1 MKTLRIVKS
10 AFKSL
15 GRNKLRTFLMMIG
28 VIVGIIALTMVVS
41 AGMGARQRVMERV
54 RKFGLDSLMI
64 RAGGGQML
72 GRESGGQPTVTLKL
86 EDAEAIKREVREVA
100 DISPQIHRPQM
111 EVKYADKSTTTMVL
125 GAMPSFAT
133 VWDWGAAKGDFI
145 SEEDVE
151 NAARVCVIGPTTR
164 KDLFGEANPIGEMI
178 RVGSVQF
185 EVKGILVAKGTS
197 PAGGDMDSRVM
208 IPMTTMMRR
217 LANIDYITNIKV
229 RLKNAKDMKKA
240 AGSIQALL
248 RERHQQAPGVP
259 DDFSIITPGE
269 VTETAEKVAG
279 TFNLFLILVAGIS
292 LIAGGVVVSNLM
304 LISVS
309 ERRKEIGL
317 RKAVGAR
324 KNNITFQFLI
334 EATAVTFTGGIIGIA
349 LGVAGSKILEAVT
362 KTPMAVSW
370 QIVVLGAL
378 FSSLVGLIAGIQ
390 PARRAASIQPIEALK
405 P

>member
-28 VIVGIIALTMVVS
+28 VIIGIIALTMVVS
-41 AGMGARQRVMERV
+41 AGLGARQRVMDRV
-54 RKFGLDSLMI
+54 RKFGLDSLMV
-64 RAGGGQML
+64 RAGAGQML
-72 GRESGGQPTVTLKL
+72 GRPSSGQPTVTLKL
-86 EDAEAIKREVREVA
+86 EDSEAIKREIKQVA
-100 DISPQIHRPQM
+100 DISPQIQRPQM
-111 EVKYADKSTTTMVL
+111 EVKCVDKSTTTMVL

-145 SEEDVE
+145 SDEDV
-151 NAARVCVIGPTTR
+151 ASVARVCVIGPTTQ
-164 KDLFGEANPIGEMI
+164 KDLFSGVNPIGEMI
-178 RVGSVQF
+178 RVGNVQF
-185 EVKGILVAKGTS
+185 EVKGILVSKGTS

-217 LANIDYITNIKV
+217 VANIDYITNIKV
-229 RLKNAKDMKKA
+229 RLKTAKDMDKA

-248 RERHQQAPGVP
+248 RERHKIAPGIP
-259 DDFSIITPGE
+259 DDFSVIMPQE

-324 KNNITFQFLI
+324 KKNITFQFLI

-370 QIVVLGAL
+370 QIVILGVV

-390 PARRAASIQPIEALK
+390 PARRAASIQPVEALK
-405 P
+405 S

>member
-28 VIVGIIALTMVVS
+28 VIIGIIALTMVVS
-41 AGMGARQRVMERV
+41 AGLGARQRVMERV
-54 RKFGLDSLMI
+54 RKFGLDSLMVM
-64 RAGGGQML
+64 AGGGQTM
-72 GRESGGQPTVTLKL
+72 GRPSGGQPTVTLKL
-86 EDAEAIKREVREVA
+86 EDSEAIKREIKQVA

-111 EVKYADKSTTTMVL
+111 DVKYSDKSTTTMVL

-145 SEEDVE
+145 SDEDV
-151 NAARVCVIGPTTR
+151 ASVARVCVIGPTTQ
-164 KDLFGEANPIGEMI
+164 KDLFGGANPIGEMI
-178 RVGSVQF
+178 RVGNVQF
-185 EVKGILVAKGTS
+185 EIKGILVAKGTS
-197 PAGGDMDSRVM
+197 PTGGDMDNRVM

-217 LANIDYITNIKV
+217 VANINYVTNIKV
-229 RLKNAKDMKKA
+229 RLKTAKDMDKA

-248 RERHQQAPGVP
+248 RERHKIAPGIP
-259 DDFSIITPGE
+259 DDFSITTPEE
-269 VTETAEKVAG
+269 VTETAETVAG

-324 KNNITFQFLI
+324 KKNITLQFLL
-334 EATAVTFTGGIIGIA
+334 EATAVTFMGGIIGIA
-349 LGVAGSKILEAVT
+349 LGVAGSKILETVT

-370 QIVVLGAL
+370 QIAVLGAV
-378 FSSLVGLIAGIQ
+378 FSSLVGLIAGIN

-405 P
+405 S

>member
-28 VIVGIIALTMVVS
+28 VIVGIIALTMVMS

-64 RAGGGQML
+64 RSGGGQML
-72 GRESGGQPTVTLKL
+72 GRESGGQPTVSLKL
-86 EDAEAIKREVREVA
+86 EDAEAIKREIKQVA
-100 DISPQIHRPQM
+100 AISPQINRPQM
-111 EVKYADKSTTTMVL
+111 EVKYSDKSTTTMVL
-125 GAMPSFAT
+125 GAMPSFAM

-145 SEEDVE
+145 SDEDVE
-151 NAARVCVIGPTTR
+151 SVARVCVIGPTTQ
-164 KDLFGEANPIGEMI
+164 KELFGEANPIGEMI
-178 RVGSVQF
+178 RVGNVQF
-185 EVKGILVAKGTS
+185 EVKGILAAKGTS

-208 IPMTTMMRR
+208 IPLTTMMRR

-229 RLKNAKDMKKA
+229 RLKTAKEMDKA
-240 AGSIQALL
+240 AGSIKALL
-248 RERHQQAPGVP
+248 RERHAQASGIP

-349 LGVAGSKILEAVT
+349 LGVAGSKILEAVA
-362 KTPMAVSW
+362 KIPMAVSW
-370 QIVVLGAL
+370 QIVVLGAI

>member
-28 VIVGIIALTMVVS
+28 VIIGVIALTMVVS
-41 AGMGARQRVMERV
+41 AGLGARQRVMERV

-64 RAGGGQML
+64 RAGAGQML
-72 GRESGGQPTVTLKL
+72 GRPSSGQPTVTLKL
-86 EDAEAIKREVREVA
+86 EDSEAIKREIKQVA
-100 DISPQIHRPQM
+100 DISPQINRPQM
-111 EVKYADKSTTTMVL
+111 EVKYGDKSTTTMVF

-145 SEEDVE
+145 SDEDV
-151 NAARVCVIGPTTR
+151 ASVARVCVIGPTTQ
-164 KDLFGEANPIGEMI
+164 KELFSGVNPIGEMI
-178 RVGSVQF
+178 RVGNVQF

-217 LANIDYITNIKV
+217 VANIDYITNIKV
-229 RLKNAKDMKKA
+229 RLKTAKDMDKA

-248 RERHQQAPGVP
+248 RERHKQAPGIP
-259 DDFSIITPGE
+259 DDFSIIKPEG
-269 VTETAEKVAG
+269 VTEMAEQVAG

-317 RKAVGAR
+317 RKAVGGR
-324 KNNITFQFLI
+324 KNNITLQFLI
-334 EATAVTFTGGIIGIA
+334 EAMAVTFTGGIIGIA

-370 QIVVLGAL
+370 TIIVLGAV
-378 FSSLVGLIAGIQ
+378 FSSLVGLIAGIN

-405 P
+405 S

>member
-1 MKTLRIVKS
+1 MKTLRITKS

-28 VIVGIIALTMVVS
+28 VIIGIIALTMVVS
-41 AGMGARQRVMERV
+41 AGLGARQRVMERV

-64 RAGGGQML
+64 RAGGGQTM
-72 GRESGGQPTVTLKL
+72 GVQSSGQPTVTLKL
-86 EDAEAIKREVREVA
+86 EDAEAIKREIKQIA
-100 DISPQIHRPQM
+100 DISPQLHRPQM
-111 EVKYADKSTTTMVL
+111 EVKYSDKSTTTMVL

-145 SEEDVE
+145 SDEDVA
-151 NAARVCVIGPTTR
+151 NVARVCVIGPTIQ
-164 KDLFGEANPIGEMI
+164 KDLFSGVNPIGEMI
-178 RVGSVQF
+178 RVGNVQF
-185 EVKGILVAKGTS
+185 EIKGILVAKGTS
-197 PAGGDMDSRVM
+197 VTGGDMDNRVM
-208 IPMTTMMRR
+208 IPITTMMRR
-217 LANIDYITNIKV
+217 VANIDYITNIKI
-229 RLKNAKDMKKA
+229 RLKTAKDMDKA
-240 AGSIQALL
+240 VASIQALL
-248 RERHQQAPGVP
+248 RERHQISPGVP
-259 DDFSIITPGE
+259 ADFSISTPTE
-269 VTETAEKVAG
+269 VTKTAEKVAG

-304 LISVS
+304 LISVG

-334 EATAVTFTGGIIGIA
+334 EATAVTLTGGIIGIA

-370 QIVVLGAL
+370 EIVVLGAI

-405 P
+405 A

>member
-1 MKTLRIVKS
+1 
-10 AFKSL
+10 
-15 GRNKLRTFLMMIG
+15 
-28 VIVGIIALTMVVS
+28 
-41 AGMGARQRVMERV
+41 MERV

-334 EATAVTFTGGIIGIA
+334 EATAVTLTGGIIGIA
-349 LGVAGSKILEAVT
+349 LGVAGAKILEAVT

>member
-1 MKTLRIVKS
+1 MKTLRIARS

-28 VIVGIIALTMVVS
+28 VIIGIIALTMVVS
-41 AGMGARQRVMERV
+41 AGLGARQRVMERV
-54 RKFGLDSLMI
+54 RKFGLDSLMV
-64 RAGGGQML
+64 RAGAGQTM
-72 GRESGGQPTVTLKL
+72 GSPSSGQPTVTLKL
-86 EDAEAIKREVREVA
+86 EDAEAIEREIMQVA
-100 DISPQIHRPQM
+100 DLSPQINRPQM

-145 SEEDVE
+145 SDEDV
-151 NAARVCVIGPTTR
+151 ASVARVCVIGPTVQ
-164 KDLFGEANPIGEMI
+164 KDLFGGANPIGEMI
-178 RVGSVQF
+178 RVGNVQF
-185 EVKGILVAKGTS
+185 EIKGILVAKGTS
-197 PAGGDMDSRVM
+197 PGGGDMDNRIM
-208 IPMTTMMRR
+208 IPLTTMMRR
-217 LANIDYITNIKV
+217 VANVDYITNIKV
-229 RLKNAKDMKKA
+229 RLKTAKDMDKA
-240 AGSIQALL
+240 AGGIQALL
-248 RERHQQAPGVP
+248 RERHKIAPGIP
-259 DDFSIITPGE
+259 DDFTITMPEE
-269 VTETAEKVAG
+269 VTEMAEKVAG

-334 EATAVTFTGGIIGIA
+334 EATAVTFTGGIIGMT

-370 QIVVLGAL
+370 QIVVLGVV
-378 FSSLVGLIAGIQ
+378 FSSLVGLIAGIH
-390 PARRAASIQPIEALK
+390 PARRAASIPPIEALK
-405 P
+405 S

>member
-41 AGMGARQRVMERV
+41 AGLGARQRVMERV

-64 RAGGGQML
+64 RAGAGQTM
-72 GRESGGQPTVTLKL
+72 GRPSGGQPTATLKL
-86 EDAEAIKREVREVA
+86 EDAEALRREIKQIA
-100 DISPQIHRPQM
+100 DISPQVHRPQM
-111 EVKYADKSTTTMVL
+111 DVKYSDKSTTTMVL

-145 SEEDVE
+145 SDEDV
-151 NAARVCVIGPTTR
+151 AGVARVCVIGPTNQ
-164 KDLFGEANPIGEMI
+164 KDLFGVANPIGEMVRI
-178 RVGSVQF
+178 GNVQF
-185 EVKGILVAKGTS
+185 EIKGILVAKGTS
-197 PAGGDMDSRVM
+197 PTGDDMDNRIM
-208 IPMTTMMRR
+208 IPITTMMRR
-217 LANIDYITNIKV
+217 VANVDYITNIKV

-279 TFNLFLILVAGIS
+279 TFNLLLILVAGIS
-292 LIAGGVVVSNLM
+292 LVAGGVVVSNLM

-324 KNNITFQFLI
+324 KKNITLQFLL
-334 EATAVTFTGGIIGIA
+334 EATAVTFTGGIIGMA
-349 LGVAGSKILEAVT
+349 LGVADSKILETVT

-370 QIVVLGAL
+370 QIVVLGAV

-390 PARRAASIQPIEALK
+390 PARRAASIQPIEALRS
-405 P
+405 